1 LEPLSVSPVS
11 DLNDLS
17 SRVEKTSALTL
28 VPGSDQLFRV
38 LVEGVTDYAI
48 FLLDSDG
55 RVTTWNTGAERIKG
69 YRADEIIGS
78 HFSRFYTP
86 EDLAAGVPERA
97 LRTASDTGR
106 FEIQGWRVRK
116 DGSRFWANV
125 VIDAIRNRDGELIA
139 FAKVTRD
146 MSERVGAQAALR
158 ESEERFRILVQGV
171 ADYAIYMLDP
181 EGYITNWNL
190 GGERI
195 KGYPADQIVGRH
207 FSIFFTPEDSAR
219 GEPERE
225 IRTAAREGR
234 FEGEGWR
241 VRKDGTRFWAG
252 VVLDRIL
259 DQDGKLLGFAKI
271 TRDMTEKKKAQ
282 EELERARAAL
292 AQAQKMEAI
301 GQLTGGVAH
310 DFNNL
315 LTVITNS
322 LDLLVDSGRDEAQKR
337 RIIDIAQR
345 AAERG
350 AKLNQQLL
358 AFSRRQPLRP
368 EPHNINALIGGFEA
382 VLRRACR
389 EAIAFDLDLAPLPV
403 AATIDAQQFE
413 TALLNLVVNAR
424 DAMPEGGSLRIAT
437 RIETIK
443 KARAGTMAEIAPG
456 RYVEVAVSDT
466 GTGMTADVV
475 ARACEPFFTTKDV
488 GKGSG
493 LGLSQVYGFVAQS
506 GGYVVIDST
515 PGAGTTVTLYL
526 PATDLKPAGDPESPE
541 AEETPAKAK
550 ILVVEDDPDVLDV
563 AVESLRMMGYDV
575 LTAPDGRS
583 ALSVLRRDPAIQILL
598 SDIVMPHGM
607 NGVELAREAVRLR
620 PDLRVLLASGY
631 PMSAL
636 PCDNGTAALDEFPF
650 LSKPYRSSQLAE
662 ALRAL

>member
-1 LEPLSVSPVS
+1 M
-11 DLNDLS
+11 
-17 SRVEKTSALTL
+17 
-28 VPGSDQLFRV
+28 PGSDQLFRV

-48 FLLDSDG
+48 FLLDIDG
-55 RVTTWNTGAERIKG
+55 RVTTWNAGAERIKG
-69 YRADEIIGS
+69 YRAGEIIGS

-97 LRTASDTGR
+97 LRTASETGR

-125 VIDAIRNRDGELIA
+125 VIDAIRDRNGELIA
-139 FAKVTRD
+139 FAKITRD

-181 EGYITNWNL
+181 EGRITNWNL

-195 KGYPADQIVGRH
+195 KGYPADEIIGRH

-241 VRKDGTRFWAG
+241 LRKDGTRFWAS
-252 VVLDRIL
+252 VVVDRIL
-259 DQDGKLLGFAKI
+259 DQNGKLLGFAKI

-322 LDLLVDSGRDEAQKR
+322 LDLLVDPRRDEAQRR

-389 EAIAFDLDLAPLPV
+389 EAIEFDLDLAPIPV

-437 RIETIK
+437 RPETIDEAS
-443 KARAGTMAEIAPG
+443 ARAMSDIVPG
-456 RYVEVAVSDT
+456 RYVKVSVSDT
-466 GTGMTADVV
+466 GEGMTAEV
-475 ARACEPFFTTKDV
+475 ARRAFEPFFTTKEV
-488 GKGSG
+488 GKGIG

-506 GGYVVIDST
+506 GGHVAIDST
-515 PGAGTTVTLYL
+515 PGAGTTVALYL
-526 PATDLKPAGDPESPE
+526 PAT
-541 AEETPAKAK
+541 
-550 ILVVEDDPDVLDV
+550 
-563 AVESLRMMGYDV
+563 
-575 LTAPDGRS
+575 GRS
-583 ALSVLRRDPAIQILL
+583 GRRPGA
-598 SDIVMPHGM
+598 P
-607 NGVELAREAVRLR
+607 
-620 PDLRVLLASGY
+620 
-631 PMSAL
+631 
-636 PCDNGTAALDEFPF
+636 
-650 LSKPYRSSQLAE
+650 AE
-662 ALRAL
+662 AQAARRKCWSSRTIPTCWTWRSRACGCWDTTC